1 MTREKGGKETGGG
14 DGRGGGRK
22 RKEEGSEA
30 GMIHSRVGTVAKAVT
45 TSNMKTVERWQRH
58 TGHHSNAIP

>member
-30 GMIHSRVGTVAKAVT
+30 GMIQSRVGTIAKAVT
-45 TSNMKTVERWQRH
+45 TQ
-58 TGHHSNAIP
+58 I